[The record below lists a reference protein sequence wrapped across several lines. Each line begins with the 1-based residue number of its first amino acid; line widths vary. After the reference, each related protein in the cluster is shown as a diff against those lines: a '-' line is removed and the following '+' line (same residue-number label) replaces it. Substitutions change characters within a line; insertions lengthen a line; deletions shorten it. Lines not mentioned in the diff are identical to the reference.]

1 MGLDEGVTERESDAA
16 DGWAAISRRVVT
28 LRVRVF
34 HQDELFADALGAV
47 LEAEHF
53 EVTSAESLADIV
65 EMASTCDA
73 VLIDMRADGAL
84 VAMQALSTRSPR
96 VRVLGCIEGNDPR
109 QVTAV
114 KKAGAAGWISTG
126 DGFDRLVHLLRQP
139 SGKVAGKTP
148 IDRGRTARAATSA
161 RDLHGLTAREA
172 EVLDGLARGA
182 STSTL
187 ASELRVSHATA
198 RTHVH
203 SVLAKLGVHTRL
215 EAVAYAIEHQLIDVD
230 DLIDEIDRTSQA
242 TKIAQN

>member
-1 MGLDEGVTERESDAA
+1 
-16 DGWAAISRRVVT
+16 VVT

-65 EMASTCDA
+65 QTASTCDA
-73 VLIDMRADGAL
+73 VLIDMRADGAV
-84 VAMQALSTRSPR
+84 VAMQVLSQRSPQ

-126 DGFDRLVHLLRQP
+126 DGFDQLVHLLRQP
-139 SGKVAGKTP
+139 SRKVAGKAP
-148 IDRGRTARAATSA
+148 IDRARRGRAATSA

-215 EAVAYAIEHQLIDVD
+215 EAVAYAIEHQLIDID
-230 DLIDEIDRTSQA
+230 DLVDEIDRISDA
-242 TKIAQN
+242 TKFAQN